1 MWAHPF
7 HLPSAQGAVCVLLGV
22 CGGGQS
28 GSSLSRRVLCS
39 WSSSKRLGVQEPVE
53 GRCEKGGSFLGTL
66 LSSCSGVTATGPGG
80 LEEPLPLPA
89 SVSRWVTGGRCVPTR
104 ELGKAG
110 GGRARVGAGPPTAAG
125 RDLPGPRRR
134 RAGLLP
140 RGEGRGAG
148 SCRPRSCSLSTCRGQ
163 TARAGAAWPCAPTPA
178 AAAAR
183 EAEPEPNPSRDAG

>member
-1 MWAHPF
+1 M
-7 HLPSAQGAVCVLLGV
+7 
-22 CGGGQS
+22 
-28 GSSLSRRVLCS
+28 
-39 WSSSKRLGVQEPVE
+39 
-53 GRCEKGGSFLGTL
+53 
-66 LSSCSGVTATGPGG
+66 
-80 LEEPLPLPA
+80 
-89 SVSRWVTGGRCVPTR
+89 PTR

-163 TARAGAAWPCAPTPA
+163 TARAGAAWPCAPPPA

-183 EAEPEPNPSRDAG
+183 EAEPEPNPSRAAGRALPASVPAAGRGRPSPRASSPPGPRPRGWRLLAGKGKVPAPQSFRGTAGPYAPGLRLRELQAACPAASSAPPSAVRSACTSGPR